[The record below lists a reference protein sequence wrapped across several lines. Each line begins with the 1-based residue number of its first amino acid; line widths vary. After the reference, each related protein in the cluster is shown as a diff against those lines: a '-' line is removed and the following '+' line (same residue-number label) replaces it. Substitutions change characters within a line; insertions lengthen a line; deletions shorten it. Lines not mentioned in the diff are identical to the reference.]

1 MPLLALGLVLFLGA
15 HSLRIVADGWRSQQI
30 ARFGERR
37 YKGLYSLAS
46 LLGFGLLIWGFVLAR
61 SQPVVLWA
69 PPAWTH
75 PLAAVLML
83 LAFVLIVAAYVPRNA
98 LKARLGHPM
107 LLSVKTWAA
116 AHLIANGTLADV
128 LLFGSFLVW
137 AVLCFAVFPLGGQS
151 KLAVFALLALG
162 SILGPDAILN
172 RRVAE
177 RNGQRPRG
185 SREQTKRIRRNRDR
199 RVHLHAR

>member
-137 AVLCFAVFPLGGQS
+137 AVLCFRSARS
-151 KLAVFALLALG
+151 
-162 SILGPDAILN
+162 
-172 RRVAE
+172 
-177 RNGQRPRG
+177 
-185 SREQTKRIRRNRDR
+185 RDR
-199 RVHLHAR
+199 AAGTVYPAGTASGTALTVAIGAVAYALFAYWLHGWLFGVRPLP